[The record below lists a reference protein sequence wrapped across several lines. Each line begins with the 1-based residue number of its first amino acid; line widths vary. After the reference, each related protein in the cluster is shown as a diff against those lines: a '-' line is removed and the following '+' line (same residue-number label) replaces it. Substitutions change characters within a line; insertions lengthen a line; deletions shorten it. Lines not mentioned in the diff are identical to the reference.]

1 MLKLLRL
8 LRNMWIVLLLIL
20 SSAGVGAQPGGGCA
34 GYCTY
39 LPLVAKPTPL
49 VITEATIISRRSFY
63 SVQGTILNTS
73 DQVLYD
79 PIIETS
85 LYNRQNQVYKV
96 ITGTALLSATLP
108 GELVPFDY
116 RLDADEV
123 LIIDVY
129 HHLVARI
136 VGWRTPNPVETY
148 YPLIVRK
155 VASRPV
161 PTGLEVD
168 IAIHNPWAQPLHNI
182 KLSIWEIPT
191 TGTLGTFSI
200 PNLLAPGES
209 ITQTYVISE
218 QNAHFAGQGMTIP

>member
-1 MLKLLRL
+1 MKRL
-8 LRNMWIVLLLIL
+8 TIPFVLLLIL
-20 SSAGVGAQPGGGCA
+20 SSAGVGAQPGGGCR

-39 LPLVAKPTPL
+39 LPLVTKPTPL

-108 GELVPFDY
+108 GGLVPFDY

-123 LIIDVY
+123 LVIDVY
-129 HHLVARI
+129 DHLVAKI

-148 YPLIVRK
+148 YPLTISK
-155 VASRPV
+155 LASRPIS
-161 PTGLEVD
+161 TGLEVD
-168 IAIHNPWAQPLHNI
+168 IAVHNPWPQPLQRI
-182 KLSIWEIPT
+182 QVVMWEIPRT
-191 TGTLGTFSI
+191 NTLNAPVYANLLRSNETITFTFSI
-200 PNLLAPGES
+200 RHAE
-209 ITQTYVISE
+209 IR
-218 QNAHFAGQGMTIP
+218 FAGQGMAIP